1 MLSKFIYSLFLH
13 SKHWS
18 KKFISFR
25 SLSSHNHP
33 VVSYCYLLCT
43 VQHLRCTNLPTI
55 TKNSKTRLEY
65 PTIWP
70 KLMSPNISSLKDTN
84 TILLKISIK
93 ILVKRCLAV
102 ENKKNLHGSESISGF
117 ACMFYLFK
125 NQEMLINAII
135 LCLSE

>member
-13 SKHWS
+13 SKHWT

-25 SLSSHNHP
+25 LLSSHNHP

-43 VQHLRCTNLPTI
+43 VQHLRCTNLPTV
-55 TKNSKTRLEY
+55 TKNSKTWLEY
-65 PTIWP
+65 PTIWR
-70 KLMSPNISSLKDTN
+70 KLMSPNVSSLKDTN

-93 ILVKRCLAV
+93 ILVKRCWLW
-102 ENKKNLHGSESISGF
+102 KKNLRGSESISGL
-117 ACMFYLFK
+117 ASMFYLFK

>member
-1 MLSKFIYSLFLH
+1 MLSKFIHSLFLH
-13 SKHWS
+13 SKHWT
-18 KKFISFR
+18 KKFISYS
-25 SLSSHNHP
+25 SLNSHNHR
-33 VVSYCYLLCT
+33 VVGYCSLLCT

-55 TKNSKTRLEY
+55 TKNSKTWLEY

-93 ILVKRCLAV
+93 ILVKRCLAMI
-102 ENKKNLHGSESISGF
+102 KKILHGSESISDL
-117 ACMFYLFK
+117 ACTFYLLK